1 MFFNCDA
8 ACVTTA
14 LLQCLK
20 RCFVLHVRYV
30 IFGLRTRGLPFI
42 SDNDRLTCAKG
53 DELSSCDD
61 GTGCSSVSPAVPMP
75 ACMG

>member
-14 LLQCLK
+14 LLTCLK

-30 IFGLRTRGLPFI
+30 IFALRTRGLPFI
-42 SDNDRLTCAKG
+42 SDDDRLTCAKG
-53 DELSSCDD
+53 DVLFSCDD
-61 GTGCSSVSPAVPMP
+61 RTGCSSVSPAVLMT

>member
-30 IFGLRTRGLPFI
+30 IFALRTSGLPFI
-42 SDNDRLTCAKG
+42 SDDNRLTCAKG
-53 DELSSCDD
+53 DELFSCD
-61 GTGCSSVSPAVPMP
+61 GRTGCSSVSPAVPMT